1 MWLHQEQTRGKH
13 TINIPTFHQDI
24 LPTTLTLHICSVHVY
39 LKQCSELS
47 TTARVPHVC
56 LSVAWGCD
64 HMRTNSSRLCMELG
78 RGCSGYRTLA
88 TSFIPSLVSL
98 HHYYVRKSHWL
109 VSVTQYLASHKEPLS
124 HPILQTDQEVR
135 RHKVV
140 WHPTSG
146 HLSTLIHRSICM
158 CT

>member
-13 TINIPTFHQDI
+13 TINISTFHQDN
-24 LPTTLTLHICSVHVY
+24 LPTTLILHICSVHVQWAVNHSKSCTCLFICCLRVRSHAY
-39 LKQCSELS
+39 QLVSSLHGAREGVLGLS
-47 TTARVPHVC
+47 
-56 LSVAWGCD
+56 
-64 HMRTNSSRLCMELG
+64 NSCN
-78 RGCSGYRTLA
+78 TIA
-88 TSFIPSLVSL
+88 TFFIPSLVSL

-109 VSVTQYLASHKEPLS
+109 VYVTQYLASHKEPLS
-124 HPILQTDQEVR
+124 YPILQTDQEVR

-146 HLSTLIHRSICM
+146 YLSTLIRHSICM